1 MVTQGNTNRFEMKP
15 PAEVKASGR
24 YAFWFKTDEQ
34 RLLETVWS
42 MNCVASMKR
51 SRSTGRVLVE
61 INGDHDPD
69 EAWHWIRTELEDALN
84 YVQLDPMWEEAIR
97 WVL

>member
-1 MVTQGNTNRFEMKP
+1 MSVKPSDNRFEMKP

-24 YAFWFKTDEQ
+24 YGFWFTTEEK
-34 RLLETVWS
+34 RLLATVWS
-42 MNCVASMKR
+42 MNCVASMRR

-61 INGDHDPD
+61 INHDHDPD

-84 YVQLDPMWEEAIR
+84 YVELDPIWEEAIK